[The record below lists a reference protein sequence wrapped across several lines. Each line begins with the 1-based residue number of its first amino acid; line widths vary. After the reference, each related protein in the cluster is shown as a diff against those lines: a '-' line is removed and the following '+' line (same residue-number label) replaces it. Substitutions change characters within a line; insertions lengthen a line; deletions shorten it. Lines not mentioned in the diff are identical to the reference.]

1 MNDDKDRILQACN
14 SFSAEELFH
23 FIRSGELTLLDLVR
37 AGLDDN
43 KLVGLQELMAIE
55 EDDLWAEV
63 QSKRT
68 PELCRRYLQAYP
80 NGRYAGRC
88 TKLMLQ
94 LADGTGNERPTS
106 APTAD
111 DDQQAP
117 PSAPAGSPKPAPT
130 TEEEK
135 LWHEVQT
142 QRTMQLCGRYLQ
154 TYPDGR
160 HAGECVQ
167 IISRLTEKQNEQRKH
182 TAATPPAGNNRPA
195 ASPSPA
201 KQRKHNQK
209 PPRKLLWGSTIL
221 ALLLAVLVWQL
232 TTADEKEELSDEP
245 REERTETQDKC
256 SEATDPDAPITDETN
271 DLLYDEVKQNL
282 LYFHDKQTWDDNM
295 FDATRR
301 NLETLYYQKDKDN
314 TARELLSLV
323 EKDVVTPYYGDACS
337 KDLRFIIEMEVNAE
351 SFDNFIDRLESQIKK
366 WDKERQKKEAEPA
379 FHLNQPTPA
388 PQQKEE
394 KAKGT
399 KPSKPKARTTTPKS
413 DTKAKETDATTDA
426 PGGTDATTDAP
437 GGRRHS

>member
-23 FIRSGELTLLDLVR
+23 FIRSGNLTLLDLVR

-63 QSKRT
+63 LTGRT
-68 PELCRRYLQAYP
+68 PALCRRYLQAYP

-94 LADGTGNERPTS
+94 LADEPGEGRATTDATTTNHQPPRSS
-106 APTAD
+106 ART
-111 DDQQAP
+111 AP
-117 PSAPAGSPKPAPT
+117 PRQEPAA

-135 LWHEVQT
+135 LWSEVQAK
-142 QRTMQLCGRYLQ
+142 RTMQLCGRYLQ

-160 HAGECVQ
+160 HAGECAQ
-167 IISRLTEKQNEQRKH
+167 IIARLTEKQNEQRKH

-221 ALLLAVLVWQL
+221 ALLLAVDVWYL
-232 TTADEKEELSDEP
+232 ATLATADEKEELSDEP
-245 REERTETQDKC
+245 PMGQTETQDKC
-256 SEATDPDAPITDETN
+256 SEATDADDFFSKDTN
-271 DLLYDEVKQNL
+271 LLLFDEVKKNL
-282 LYFHDKQTWDDNM
+282 LYFHDKQTWDDNL

-301 NLETLYYQKDKDN
+301 NLETLYYQKDEDN
-314 TARELLSLV
+314 MARELLSQI
-323 EKDVVTPYYGDACS
+323 EKDVVTPYYGEACS
-337 KDLRFIIEMEVNAE
+337 KELRFIIEMEVNAE
-351 SFDNFIDRLESQIKK
+351 SFDNFIDRLESQIKT
-366 WDKERQKKEAEPA
+366 WDKRRQEKEAEPA

-394 KAKGT
+394 KAKET

-426 PGGTDATTDAP
+426 PGG
-437 GGRRHS
+437 RRHS

>member
-23 FIRSGELTLLDLVR
+23 FIRSGDLTLLDLVR

-63 QSKRT
+63 QAKRI
-68 PELCRRYLQAYP
+68 PALCRRYLQAYP
-80 NGRYAGRC
+80 NGRYVGRC

-94 LADGTGNERPTS
+94 LADEPGEGRATTDATTTNHQPPRSS
-106 APTAD
+106 ART
-111 DDQQAP
+111 AP
-117 PSAPAGSPKPAPT
+117 PRQEPAA

-135 LWHEVQT
+135 LWSEVQAK
-142 QRTMQLCGRYLQ
+142 RTMQLCGRYLQ

-160 HAGECVQ
+160 HAGECAQ

-245 REERTETQDKC
+245 REERTETQDKG

-271 DLLYDEVKQNL
+271 DLLYDVVKQNL
-282 LYFHDKQTWDDNM
+282 LYFHDEQTWNDNM

-301 NLETLYYQKDKDN
+301 NLETLYYHKDEDN
-314 TARELLSLV
+314 MARELLSQI
-323 EKDVVTPYYGDACS
+323 EKDVVTPYYGEACS
-337 KDLRFIIEMEVNAE
+337 KDLRFIIEMEVTRIVRKKKQ
-351 SFDNFIDRLESQIKK
+351 SQLFI
-366 WDKERQKKEAEPA
+366 
-379 FHLNQPTPA
+379 
-388 PQQKEE
+388 
-394 KAKGT
+394 
-399 KPSKPKARTTTPKS
+399 
-413 DTKAKETDATTDA
+413 
-426 PGGTDATTDAP
+426 
-437 GGRRHS
+437 

>member
-23 FIRSGELTLLDLVR
+23 FIRSGDLTLLDLVR

-63 QSKRT
+63 QAKRI
-68 PELCRRYLQAYP
+68 PALCRRYLQAYP
-80 NGRYAGRC
+80 NGRYVGRC

-94 LADGTGNERPTS
+94 LADEPGEGRATTDATATS
-106 APTAD
+106 HQPPRSSART
-111 DDQQAP
+111 AP
-117 PSAPAGSPKPAPT
+117 PRQDSAA

-135 LWHEVQT
+135 LWSEVQAK
-142 QRTMQLCGRYLQ
+142 RTMQLCGRYLQ

-160 HAGECVQ
+160 HAGECAQ
-167 IISRLTEKQNEQRKH
+167 IISQLTEKQNEQRKH

-221 ALLLAVLVWQL
+221 ALMLAVLVWQL

-245 REERTETQDKC
+245 PMGQTETQDKG
-256 SEATDPDAPITDETN
+256 SETTDADDFFSKDTN
-271 DLLYDEVKQNL
+271 LLLFDEVKQNL

-301 NLETLYYQKDKDN
+301 NLEALYYHKDEDN
-314 TARELLSLV
+314 MARELLSQI
-323 EKDVVTPYYGDACS
+323 EKDVVTPYYGEACS

-366 WDKERQKKEAEPA
+366 WDKDRQKKEAEPA

-388 PQQKEE
+388 PQQKKE
-394 KAKGT
+394 KAKET

-413 DTKAKETDATTDA
+413 DTKAKETEATTGA
-426 PGGTDATTDAP
+426 PA
-437 GGRRHS
+437 GRPHS

>member
-1 MNDDKDRILQACN
+1 MNDDKDKILQACN

-23 FIRSGELTLLDLVR
+23 FIRSGDLTLLDLVR

-63 QSKRT
+63 QAKRI
-68 PELCRRYLQAYP
+68 PALCRRYLQAYP

-94 LADGTGNERPTS
+94 LADEPGEGRATTDATTTNHQPPRSS
-106 APTAD
+106 ART
-111 DDQQAP
+111 AP
-117 PSAPAGSPKPAPT
+117 PRQEPAA

-135 LWHEVQT
+135 LWSEVQAK
-142 QRTMQLCGRYLQ
+142 RTMQLCGRYLQ

-160 HAGECVQ
+160 HAGECAQ

-201 KQRKHNQK
+201 KQWKHNQK

-232 TTADEKEELSDEP
+232 ATADEKEELSDEP
-245 REERTETQDKC
+245 RKEQTETQEKG

-282 LYFHDKQTWDDNM
+282 LYFHDEQTWNDNM

-301 NLETLYYQKDKDN
+301 NLETLYYQKDEDN
-314 TARELLSLV
+314 MARELLSQI
-323 EKDVVTPYYGDACS
+323 EKDVVTPYYGEACS
-337 KDLRFIIEMEVNAE
+337 KDLRLIIKMKVNAK

-366 WDKERQKKEAEPA
+366 WDKKRQEIEAKAA

-388 PQQKEE
+388 PQQTEE

-399 KPSKPKARTTTPKS
+399 KPSKPKAKTTTPES
-413 DTKAKETDATTDA
+413 GPRTEGTEATTGA
-426 PGGTDATTDAP
+426 PA
-437 GGRRHS
+437 GRPHS

>member
-1 MNDDKDRILQACN
+1 MNDDKEKILQACN

-23 FIRSGELTLLDLVR
+23 FIRSGNLTLLDLVR

-63 QSKRT
+63 QTKRI
-68 PELCRRYLQAYP
+68 PALCRRYLQAYP

-94 LADGTGNERPTS
+94 LADEPGDGRATTDATATS
-106 APTAD
+106 HQPPRSSART
-111 DDQQAP
+111 AP
-117 PSAPAGSPKPAPT
+117 PRQEPAA

-160 HAGECVQ
+160 HAGECAQ

-209 PPRKLLWGSTIL
+209 PPRKLLWGSIFL

-232 TTADEKEELSDEP
+232 AIGGREANFSNLEIDTFPIETVDSFSAEDTAYVP
-245 REERTETQDKC
+245 
-256 SEATDPDAPITDETN
+256 AIN
-271 DLLYDEVKQNL
+271 DTIIMLVDDVEQNL
-282 LYFHDKQTWDDNM
+282 LYFHGERKWDEEK
-295 FDATRR
+295 FDHMKWS
-301 NLETLYYQKDKDN
+301 LEELYNRKDEDE
-314 TARELLSLV
+314 TIRELLSQI
-323 EKDVVTPYYGDACS
+323 EKDIVMPHYGKACS
-337 KDLRFIIEMEVNAE
+337 NDLRYLIEEEMDAE
-351 SFDNFIDRLESQIKK
+351 FFNDFIDRLESQIKK
-366 WDKERQKKEAEPA
+366 WDKERQEKEAEPA
-379 FHLNQPTPA
+379 SHLNQPKPA
-388 PQQKEE
+388 PMQKEE
-394 KAKGT
+394 KAKKT
-399 KPSKPKARTTTPKS
+399 IPSEPKAKTTTPKS
-413 DTKAKETDATTDA
+413 APKAKEEKTTLDAR
-426 PGGTDATTDAP
+426 
-437 GGRRHS
+437 GGRHYF

>member
-23 FIRSGELTLLDLVR
+23 FIRSGNLTLLDLVR

-63 QSKRT
+63 LTGRT
-68 PELCRRYLQAYP
+68 PALCRRYLQAYP

-94 LADGTGNERPTS
+94 LADEPGDGRATTDATATS
-106 APTAD
+106 HQPPRSSART
-111 DDQQAP
+111 AP
-117 PSAPAGSPKPAPT
+117 PRQEPAA

-160 HAGECVQ
+160 HAGECAQ
-167 IISRLTEKQNEQRKH
+167 IISRLAEKQNEQRKH

-209 PPRKLLWGSTIL
+209 PPRKLLWGSIFL
-221 ALLLAVLVWQL
+221 ALLLALALVWPL
-232 TTADEKEELSDEP
+232 ITADEKEELSDDP
-245 REERTETQDKC
+245 RKERTETQDKG
-256 SEATDPDAPITDETN
+256 SEATDPEASITDETN

-282 LYFHDKQTWDDNM
+282 LYFHDEQTWDDNM

-301 NLETLYYQKDKDN
+301 NLETLYYQKDEN
-314 TARELLSLV
+314 PSAREYLTLIDR
-323 EKDVVTPYYGDACS
+323 DVVAPYYGNACTQ
-337 KDLRFIIEMEVNAE
+337 DLRLMIIMEVNE
-351 SFDNFIDRLESQIKK
+351 ENFDNFIDRLESQIKK
-366 WDKERQKKEAEPA
+366 WDKGRQEKEEKAA
-379 FHLNQPTPA
+379 FHLNQPKPA
-388 PQQKEE
+388 PKQKEE
-394 KAKGT
+394 KAKET

-413 DTKAKETDATTDA
+413 DPKAKETDATTDA
-426 PGGTDATTDAP
+426 PA
-437 GGRRHS
+437 GRPHS

>member
-23 FIRSGELTLLDLVR
+23 FIRSGDLTLLDLVR

-63 QSKRT
+63 LTGR
-68 PELCRRYLQAYP
+68 PPALCRRYLQAYP

-94 LADGTGNERPTS
+94 LADEPGDGRATTDATATS
-106 APTAD
+106 HQPPRSSART
-111 DDQQAP
+111 AP
-117 PSAPAGSPKPAPT
+117 PRQEPAA

-160 HAGECVQ
+160 HAGECAQ
-167 IISRLTEKQNEQRKH
+167 IIARLTEKQNEQRKH

-232 TTADEKEELSDEP
+232 TTADEKEELSDDP
-245 REERTETQDKC
+245 PMGQTETQEKG
-256 SEATDPDAPITDETN
+256 SGPIDPDAPITDETN
-271 DLLYDEVKQNL
+271 DLLYDEAKLNL
-282 LYFHDKQTWDDNM
+282 LYFHDKQTWDNNM
-295 FDATRR
+295 FNATRR
-301 NLETLYYQKDKDN
+301 NLETLYYQKDEDN
-314 TARELLSLV
+314 MARELLSLV
-323 EKDVVTPYYGDACS
+323 EKDVFMPYYGEACS
-337 KDLRFIIEMEVNAE
+337 KDLRFIIEMEVNQE

-366 WDKERQKKEAEPA
+366 WDKERQEKEAKAA

-413 DTKAKETDATTDA
+413 DTKAKETDATPDA
-426 PGGTDATTDAP
+426 PA
-437 GGRRHS
+437 GRPHSY

>member
-23 FIRSGELTLLDLVR
+23 FIRSGDLTLLDLVR

-63 QSKRT
+63 LTGRT
-68 PELCRRYLQAYP
+68 PALCRRYLQAYP

-94 LADGTGNERPTS
+94 LADEPGDGRATTDATATS
-106 APTAD
+106 HQPPRSSART
-111 DDQQAP
+111 AP
-117 PSAPAGSPKPAPT
+117 PRQEPAA

-160 HAGECVQ
+160 HAGECAQ
-167 IISRLTEKQNEQRKH
+167 IIARLTEKQNEQRKH

-232 TTADEKEELSDEP
+232 ATADEKEELSDEP
-245 REERTETQDKC
+245 PMGQTETQDNG
-256 SEATDPDAPITDETN
+256 SETTDADDFFSKDTN
-271 DLLYDEVKQNL
+271 LLLFDEVKQNL

-295 FDATRR
+295 FNATRR
-301 NLETLYYQKDKDN
+301 NLETLYYQKDEDN

-323 EKDVVTPYYGDACS
+323 EKDVVMPYYGEACS
-337 KDLRFIIEMEVNAE
+337 KDLRFIIEMEVNQE

-366 WDKERQKKEAEPA
+366 WDKERQEKEAKAA
-379 FHLNQPTPA
+379 FHLNQPKSA

-399 KPSKPKARTTTPKS
+399 KSSKSKAKTTTPES
-413 DTKAKETDATTDA
+413 DPKREGTEATTGA
-426 PGGTDATTDAP
+426 PA
-437 GGRRHS
+437 GRPHFY